1 MCMTMSQRTKIS
13 SWGNSEAVRIPRG
26 ILKAAGLASGD
37 DVSVSVNERG
47 NIELVPQQ
55 RAHRRV
61 KPARGIT
68 YESLFAGYEGN
79 AISASKSAWADGFVG
94 AEREAWGL

>member
-13 SWGNSEAVRIPRG
+13 PWGNSEAVRIPCV

-37 DVSVSVNERG
+37 DVNVSVNERG
-47 NIELVPQQ
+47 NIELVPQE
-55 RAHRRV
+55 RAHRRI
-61 KPARGIT
+61 KPMRGVT
-68 YESLFAGYEGN
+68 YDSLFAGYEGN
-79 AISASKSAWADGFVG
+79 AAFDSKSMWPDGVVG